1 MYFRVVVECGHVGAG
16 KSFEAVRYWQ
26 ARNASHALSSASA
39 LPRAKKKNLTVVKS
53 VMPITRKE
61 YDLGL
66 KEEAFNP
73 YLTWGSQSFESRQ
86 AARKAS

>member
-53 VMPITRKE
+53 VMPISREE

-66 KEEAFNP
+66 REEAFNP
-73 YLTWGSQSFESRQ
+73 YLSWGSRSFDSSQ
-86 AARKAS
+86 AARIAS

>member
-26 ARNASHALSSASA
+26 AKNATHALSSASA
-39 LPRAKKKNLTVVKS
+39 LPRAKRKNLTVVKS
-53 VMPITRKE
+53 VVPITRQE
-61 YDLGL
+61 YALGL

-73 YLTWGSQSFESRQ
+73 YLSWGSRSFEGRQ
-86 AARKAS
+86 AIRKAS